1 MAFLSSK
8 IAFPLKISL
17 YMLVGYLLAT
27 IPPVILDPILL
38 SHVGFKEPRHYPE
51 AWLIIPIA
59 IILFITTLIMAMR
72 SSKRREVFAMLPFIA
87 ASLASIPIFSPE
99 VPHGNLVF
107 VGATWFLL
115 GAITTWIHDQE
126 MRDPGTHI
134 PVPASTAQIDF
145 IKEETAVWKGVALG
159 LVTAYLAIATGLTL
173 GFHAANRD
181 VVTSPRDIFI
191 LNQYSNILFTVT
203 SLFMFLG
210 PIYESIKKV
219 VESNQRLLSI
229 QPEPEKS
236 EHR

>member
-1 MAFLSSK
+1 MAFLSRK
-8 IAFPLKISL
+8 IAFPLKISSS
-17 YMLVGYLLAT
+17 MLVGYLLAT

-38 SHVGFKEPRHYPE
+38 SHVGFKEPRHYPR

-59 IILFITTLIMAMR
+59 SVLFISTLILAMR
-72 SSKRREVFAMLPFIA
+72 SSKRREVFAMLPFVVA
-87 ASLASIPIFSPE
+87 LLGSIPIFRPE

-107 VGATWFLL
+107 VGSTWFLL

-126 MRDPGTHI
+126 MMDPGAHI
-134 PVPASTAQIDF
+134 PVPASTSQIDF

-181 VVTSPRDIFI
+181 VVTSARDIFI
-191 LNQYSNILFTVT
+191 LNQYSNILFAIT

-219 VESNQRLLSI
+219 VESNRRLLSI
-229 QPEPEKS
+229 QPARAES
-236 EHR
+236 EDA